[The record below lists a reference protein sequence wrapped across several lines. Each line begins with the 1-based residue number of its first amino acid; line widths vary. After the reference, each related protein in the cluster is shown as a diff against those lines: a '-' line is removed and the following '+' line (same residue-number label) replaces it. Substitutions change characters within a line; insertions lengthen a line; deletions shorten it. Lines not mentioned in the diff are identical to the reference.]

1 VLTVDTV
8 QVCYGKS
15 PAVQDVSLRVAP
27 GETVLLLGRNGAG
40 KSTLLKSIMGV
51 EPPCSGRIIFQD
63 RPITGSSP
71 CKIARQGICYIPEDR
86 QVFSN
91 LLVLENLEM
100 GMLAH
105 KNRLDRRESLER
117 VFSYFPRL
125 KERLGQQAGSLSGGE
140 QQMLAIARGL
150 VSKPQLMLVDEPTE
164 GLMPIL
170 VDEVAGIL
178 RRLREE
184 GVAILL
190 VEQNY
195 PMAMSLGE
203 DLSVYFMEK
212 GRILKHGNIKEFLAG
227 FDDPDHWMKM

>member
-1 VLTVDTV
+1 MLIVDKV

-40 KSTLLKSIMGV
+40 KSTLLKSIMGL

-91 LLVLENLEM
+91 LSVLENLEM

-105 KNRLDRRESLER
+105 KKKLNRHESLER
-117 VFSYFPRL
+117 VFDYFPRL

-170 VDEVAGIL
+170 VDETAGIL
-178 RRLREE
+178 RRLRQD
-184 GVAILL
+184 GVTILL

-195 PMAMSLGE
+195 SMAMSLGE
-203 DLSVYFMEK
+203 DLNVYFMEK
-212 GRILKHGNIKEFLAG
+212 GRILKHGAVKEFQAG
-227 FDDPDHWMKM
+227 FDDPEQWMKM

>member
-1 VLTVDTV
+1 MLTVDTV

-40 KSTLLKSIMGV
+40 KSTLLKSILGV
-51 EPPCSGRIIFQD
+51 EPPCSGRIVFQD
-63 RPITGSSP
+63 RPITGLSP
-71 CKIARQGICYIPEDR
+71 CKIALQGICYIPEDR

-91 LLVLENLEM
+91 LSVLENLEM

-105 KNRLDRRESLER
+105 KNKLDRRESLER

-212 GRILKHGNIKEFLAG
+212 GRILKHGNVKEFLAG

>member
-1 VLTVDTV
+1 MLTVDKV

-40 KSTLLKSIMGV
+40 KSTLLKSIMGL

-91 LLVLENLEM
+91 LSVLENLEM

-105 KNRLDRRESLER
+105 KKKLNRHESLER
-117 VFSYFPRL
+117 VFEYFPRL

-170 VDEVAGIL
+170 VDETAGIL
-178 RRLREE
+178 RRLRQD
-184 GVAILL
+184 GVTILL

-195 PMAMSLGE
+195 SMAMSLGE

-212 GRILKHGNIKEFLAG
+212 GRILKHGDVKEFQAG